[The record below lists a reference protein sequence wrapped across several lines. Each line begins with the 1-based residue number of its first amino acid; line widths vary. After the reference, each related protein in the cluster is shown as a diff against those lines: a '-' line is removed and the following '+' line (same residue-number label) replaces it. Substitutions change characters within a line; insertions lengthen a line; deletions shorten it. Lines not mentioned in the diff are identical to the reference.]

1 MAELLR
7 CSLLPDKPK
16 FRIYVPGSPYVKSK
30 EADFWEGNRRDYF
43 ETKTRSKAVIIQ
55 LDFDYRD
62 LDSNICCE

>member
-30 EADFWEGNRRDYF
+30 EADFWEGNRR
-43 ETKTRSKAVIIQ
+43 AVLRDENEIKS
-55 LDFDYRD
+55 RD
-62 LDSNICCE
+62 LTLRFGLL